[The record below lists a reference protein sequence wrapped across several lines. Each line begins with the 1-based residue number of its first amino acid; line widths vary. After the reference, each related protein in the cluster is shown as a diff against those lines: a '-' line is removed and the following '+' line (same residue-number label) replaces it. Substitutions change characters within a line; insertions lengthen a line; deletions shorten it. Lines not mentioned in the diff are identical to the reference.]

1 MKLKCK
7 TIKKI
12 PLLASLAFLVG
23 CTTIPEPK
31 PFSSEADKYAYVKE
45 YMRWY
50 IKEQMDDN
58 DIVGMSIAL
67 VDDQEIVWQEGFG
80 YADKSK
86 GIKATPQTRY
96 RAGSITKLFN
106 AMAVMKLSEEG
117 KMNIDK
123 PLKRYLPEFSI
134 KSRFGST
141 ANITPRNIMTHHSG
155 LPSDWLDRFFATNP
169 LSYTEYVKIIQD
181 EYVAYRPN
189 TIFSYSNLGIT
200 LLGHS
205 VEKVS
210 GVKYVN
216 YIDKVLFKPM
226 DMKNSE
232 IKMALY
238 GIHASKSYKDNEETN
253 EYAIGE
259 LPAGG
264 LNTSVE
270 ELSHL
275 AMMING
281 KGMYKN
287 HRVLQSSTLHKM
299 FKVQNKDVALDVGFE
314 IGLGYVID
322 HSTLGKKD
330 VIYSHGGDTVAHH
343 AYFAVAP
350 RTKLGIVVMTNS
362 TDANAPEIAKE
373 LMQKAWEA
381 KTGKKLKEP
390 KVNIDHDSAFEGVYA
405 TMMGKVEIEKSGKD
419 TYVAKTDNGTFV
431 LTKAEGNV
439 YTLKYKLL
447 GLLPISNDD
456 LDKVSLYTDE
466 IDGHHVIVASMYGI
480 QMIGGVKVEKP
491 HNIPKIW
498 NSYVGHYK
506 VLNNYEP
513 DEWKIEDVEFV
524 IEDGYPIV
532 KTKYKSGMVS
542 ALLKPINDNE
552 AIIEGLGRGM
562 RGTIYYKDGVFSAQG
577 LRFKKVEGK
586 K

>member
-7 TIKKI
+7 QLKHI
-12 PLLASLAFLVG
+12 PLIASLAFLVG
-23 CTTIPEPK
+23 CTTTPAPK
-31 PFSSEADKYAYVKE
+31 PFISEADKYAYVKE

-50 IKEQMDDN
+50 IKEQMDEN

-67 VDDQEIVWQEGFG
+67 VDDQKIVWQEGFG
-80 YADKSK
+80 YEDKAK
-86 GIKATPQTRY
+86 DIKATPQTRY

-123 PLKRYLPEFSI
+123 PLKRYLSEFSI

-141 ANITPRNIMTHHSG
+141 SNITPRNIMTHHSG

-169 LSYTEYVKIIQD
+169 LPYTEYVNIIHN
-181 EYVAYRPN
+181 EHVAYRPN

-210 GVKYVN
+210 GVKYAN

-238 GIHASKSYKDNEETN
+238 GTHASKSYKDNEETN

-275 AMMING
+275 AMMINA

-287 HRVLQSSTLHKM
+287 HRVLKPSTLRKM
-299 FKVQNKDVALDVGFE
+299 FKVQNKHVALDVGLQ
-314 IGLGYVID
+314 IGLGYFID
-322 HSTLGKKD
+322 PNTLGKKD
-330 VIYSHGGDTVAHH
+330 VVYGHDGDTVAHH

-390 KVNIDHDSAFEGVYA
+390 KVTIDHDSDFEGVYA

-419 TYVAKTDNGTFV
+419 TYVAKTDNDTFV
-431 LTKAEGNV
+431 LSKTEGNV
-439 YTLKYKLL
+439 YKLKYKLL
-447 GLLPISNDD
+447 GFLPISNDD
-456 LDKVSLYTDE
+456 LDKVMLYTDDIE
-466 IDGHHVIVASMYGI
+466 GHHVIVVSMYG
-480 QMIGGVKVEKP
+480 MDMVGGVKVEKP
-491 HNIPKIW
+491 HKIPEIW
-498 NSYVGHYK
+498 NSYLGDYK
-506 VLNNYEP
+506 VLNNYEL

-562 RGTIYYKDGVFSAQG
+562 RSTIYYKDGIFSAQG
-577 LRFKKVEGK
+577 LKFKKVE
-586 K
+586 